1 MRIAKEVWNTYYA
14 DIFGVRDQTILSIY
28 SHMIRRPLYLSNYPI
43 GHVIDF
49 QIGQY
54 VEGKNMADEIDR
66 MLKQGSI
73 VPQIWMQG
81 AVGNRISEQPLLDA
95 VEKALRVLR

>member
-1 MRIAKEVWNTYYA
+1 
-14 DIFGVRDQTILSIY
+14 
-28 SHMIRRPLYLSNYPI
+28 
-43 GHVIDF
+43 VIDF

-95 VEKALRVLR
+95 VQKALRALK